1 MENTNVNHK
10 KAGFALAI
18 ATALAATPALAA
30 DKRSS
35 VSLFGNI
42 TVPEEGDNNGS
53 LFLSYGYLLT
63 DSLELEGGVSQ
74 TFSRGFTST
83 NVDFGVKYY
92 FGSVGSARGAVP
104 YVKANIGRGTSS
116 GGGSGSNTFGGGAG
130 LEFPIGEN
138 TATFVE
144 GVYQQVKF
152 SGFSTSQFSM
162 QVGLKLRF

>member
-1 MENTNVNHK
+1 MHPK
-10 KAGFALAI
+10 QAAFALAI
-18 ATALAATPALAA
+18 AAALAATPALAA

-35 VSLFGNI
+35 VSIFGNVTI
-42 TVPEEGDNNGS
+42 PEEGDNIGS
-53 LFLSYGYLLT
+53 LFVSYGYLMT

-92 FGSVGSARGAVP
+92 FGSVGAARGAVP
-104 YVKANIGRGTSS
+104 YVKGNIGRGTSS

-130 LEFPIGEN
+130 LEIPIGEN